1 MDFEHICSFYS
12 FTGTNKQHLFFNLLL
27 IDSHPDFTPQNWSWQ
42 SVAIKVWDPPPP
54 SHPHPPCALGKTVQL
69 SLTANVQTS
78 VPSPCSDVGLQCG
91 TTHFIDDKDS
101 WLSFSPLCVSNVT
114 IRTQAWQPTRPR
126 TYVALSVLKKA
137 EASRISVASLPPL
150 LHLGAVKVAHSSD
163 VYSECWR

>member
-1 MDFEHICSFYS
+1 MDVEHICCFYS
-12 FTGTNKQHLFFNLLL
+12 FTGTNKQTTTSFFDLLL
-27 IDSHPDFTPQNWSWQ
+27 IDSHPDFRPQDWSWQ
-42 SVAIKVWDPPPP
+42 SVAIKVWDPPPFL
-54 SHPHPPCALGKTVQL
+54 SSWQDHPT
-69 SLTANVQTS
+69 LTANVQTS

-126 TYVALSVLKKA
+126 TYAALSVLKKA

-150 LHLGAVKVAHSSD
+150 LHLGSVKVAHSSD